1 VFREVEGTSLN
12 AGRSGI
18 WDGNGGGG
26 RVVVKRWKFGNIVGF
41 FMVTLRC
48 WFFGLFTTL
57 SVRGKVFDMAA
68 IVLAGTTPAV

>member
-1 VFREVEGTSLN
+1 MP
-12 AGRSGI
+12 
-18 WDGNGGGG
+18 GGGEEMEI
-26 RVVVKRWKFGNIVGF
+26 WEYCWI